1 MSTTI
6 APPHSRPDRRQTA
19 PAQRQRE
26 PAPTRNPAPPRPAP
40 ATSAP
45 TATPRHARGGR
56 ILFTVGFESAMTDS
70 DVARLASELDL
81 WSHMDTKLHRSP
93 TSPGVARLDHFS
105 GLFLE
110 RGDRDGTWVLEAR
123 TWGRPAPTIVHGWH
137 LDAANAA
144 RQLDAKVQWPAPLAR
159 TGAELA
165 DPAGTGRRWAAARRL
180 LGRS

>member
-6 APPHSRPDRRQTA
+6 APTPSQSDQAHTGQARRGD
-19 PAQRQRE
+19 PAVTGH
-26 PAPTRNPAPPRPAP
+26 PVPPAPPLPPRA
-40 ATSAP
+40 A
-45 TATPRHARGGR
+45 PRHARGGR
-56 ILFTVGFESAMTDS
+56 VLFTVGFESAMTDS

-110 RGDRDGTWVLEAR
+110 RGVRDGTWVLEAR

-137 LDAANAA
+137 LEAANAA
-144 RQLDAKVQWPAPLAR
+144 RQLDATVHWPAPLAR
-159 TGAELA
+159 TGAAIPGRLA
-165 DPAGTGRRWAAARRL
+165 KHRRWAVARPRL
-180 LGRS
+180 ASLS